1 MITPLV
7 TSRPRR
13 WFVYSLIGL
22 FLFLSL
28 SITLA
33 AILLLRRGRLPR
45 TGLITGSSMEPVLRG
60 PRFSWTCPDC
70 SGPQEFAL
78 DTCKSHQPFRCRWC
92 GTLDPKSAVDF
103 EAVENIQEQINPG
116 DQVRYATLRSMRSI
130 RAMKMAIGS
139 VQPSG
144 LTRGDIVVFQEREGA
159 KREVKRVVGFPAE
172 KIEIE
177 SGDVFVDGERWCKTL
192 QQSLRQSILLNVW
205 EGSGL
210 TQNNRPQNS
219 LKASWLF
226 TDGAFEGVLS
236 PRNID
241 PKENASDLQTVERK
255 LQFVLPT
262 SYLDNQLL
270 LNAHD
275 SHAIV
280 PIQDFGFAFQLM
292 SPDANWEIRCKM
304 HSPVCEPELAIE
316 WNGSEFKLKH
326 AGETVSS
333 QSIQQTDKP
342 IWLAIAMVDGYLVAG
357 SPDEEWFRAKLPTK
371 VMDMTIENLKI
382 QYPIEISPISGNLKL
397 DQLLVFRDIH
407 YRGQADSESQVWEPG
422 DQLVVLGDNVSCSS
436 DSRDRWPDGLSPKAA
451 KGVVLQVESP
461 MEVLLR
467 QRR

>member
-1 MITPLV
+1 MMSPIV

-70 SGPQEFAL
+70 SESQEFAL

-92 GTLDPKSAVDF
+92 GNLDPKFAVDF
-103 EAVENIQEQINPG
+103 EADESIAEKISPG

-130 RAMKMAIGS
+130 RAMEMATGMA
-139 VQPSG
+139 QPSG
-144 LTRGDIVVFQEREGA
+144 LTRGDIVVFQESEGA
-159 KREVKRVVGFPAE
+159 KREVKRVVGFPSE
-172 KIEIE
+172 QIKIEN
-177 SGDVFVDGERWCKTL
+177 GDVFVNGERWCKTL
-192 QQSLRQSILLNVW
+192 EQSLRQSILLSAW
-205 EGSGL
+205 ERAKL
-210 TQNNRPQNS
+210 TQNS
-219 LKASWLF
+219 LNARWVF
-226 TDGAFEGVLS
+226 TDGAFEGTLS
-236 PRNID
+236 PRNTE
-241 PKENASDLQTVERK
+241 PKENAGDAPPIERR
-255 LQFVLPT
+255 LQFVSPT
-262 SYLDNQLL
+262 SCLDNQLL

-280 PIQDFGFAFQLM
+280 PIQDFGFAFQVM
-292 SPDANWEIRCKM
+292 SPDATWEIRCQM
-304 HSPVCEPELAIE
+304 HSPVCEPEIAIE

-326 AGETVSS
+326 AEETAIS
-333 QSIQQTDKP
+333 QSMHKTDKP

-357 SPDEEWFRAKLPTK
+357 SPDEEWLKTKLPSK
-371 VMDMTIENLKI
+371 VKDATIENLKT
-382 QYPIEISPISGNLKL
+382 QYPIEISPISGNLQL

-407 YRGQADSESQVWEPG
+407 YRGQGDSESQVWEPG

-436 DSRDRWPDGLSPKAA
+436 DSRDRWADGLSPKAA